1 MDRQAIKLELEA
13 LQELKRLYDYEEL
26 CSYDDLVMEIHEELN
41 VDLMIEVLMLV
52 LRAYEDDHIHS
63 R

>member
-1 MDRQAIKLELEA
+1 MDRQAIKLELES

-41 VDLMIEVLMLV
+41 VDLLIEVLMVV
-52 LRAYEDDHIHS
+52 LKAYENDNG
-63 R
+63 